1 MTIDGY
7 GTSLA
12 TCVLAPNPSPMT
24 LEGTNT
30 WLIAAPGSSSA
41 LVVDPG
47 PEDEGHLRRVV
58 EQAAETGR
66 RVAQILLTHGH
77 SDHSAG
83 ARRLAALTGAPV
95 RAADPAHRLGSEGL
109 VDGDVVTAAG
119 CELRVIGTPGHS
131 ADSLSLLLSQDA
143 ALLTGDTVLGRGTT
157 VIADGGS
164 LADYLRSLDAMKALA
179 DTASVRVLL
188 PGHGPVVSDPGSTL
202 AYYIAHRAERL
213 AEVRAALAAGD
224 TTAQQIV
231 ARVYHDVDPAVR
243 RFAEL
248 SVQAQLD
255 YLAAA
260 GLAGPV
266 TAPPSAG
273 ALAEALAVD
282 DQHRTC
288 RDLQPAACG
297 KVRECLVDRLP
308 RGPYQLRE
316 LFLGQVVV
324 DLKAFVRLLA
334 ESFRQ
339 VEQRLCDPAGNVGE
353 DQVGRY
359 VVGAAQSLH
368 QGAQHVQRD
377 LRPLPQQGQQRIV
390 RQHGQRRVGHRTG
403 ARRARYGIEQRKLAE
418 HLTWPDHAE
427 QILAPVTCGT
437 GQLHLALEHD
447 VQTVAAVTLVEQSFA
462 AMQLDLAHSLPKFAR
477 AVFVERF
484 EQRRSPEHLSG
495 VLHRSLLAYLVP
507 SKCGP
512 YADRMC
518 VRDHCRLRGDVQ
530 DAPRKAIFATFRHQ
544 PITMSVS

>member
-1 MTIDGY
+1 VTIEKIREPPVTIEKIREPAMTIDGS

-47 PEDEGHLRRVV
+47 PEDDGHLRRVV
-58 EQAAETGR
+58 QRAAETGR

-95 RAADPAHRLGSEGL
+95 RAADPAYRLGSEGL
-109 VDGDVVTAAG
+109 VDGDVVTAAD

-164 LADYLRSLDAMKALA
+164 LADYLRSLEAMKALA
-179 DTASVRVLL
+179 DTASARVLL

-202 AYYIAHRAERL
+202 AYYIEHRAERL

-231 ARVYHDVDPAVR
+231 ARVYHDVEPAVR

-260 GLAGPV
+260 GWLSRPGHRPAVSGRACAVLAV
-266 TAPPSAG
+266 
-273 ALAEALAVD
+273 ALARASG
-282 DQHRTC
+282 R
-288 RDLQPAACG
+288 ACG
-297 KVRECLVDRLP
+297 
-308 RGPYQLRE
+308 
-316 LFLGQVVV
+316 
-324 DLKAFVRLLA
+324 
-334 ESFRQ
+334 
-339 VEQRLCDPAGNVGE
+339 
-353 DQVGRY
+353 
-359 VVGAAQSLH
+359 
-368 QGAQHVQRD
+368 
-377 LRPLPQQGQQRIV
+377 
-390 RQHGQRRVGHRTG
+390 G
-403 ARRARYGIEQRKLAE
+403 ARCRRSAPNVPRCAASRA
-418 HLTWPDHAE
+418 
-427 QILAPVTCGT
+427 
-437 GQLHLALEHD
+437 
-447 VQTVAAVTLVEQSFA
+447 
-462 AMQLDLAHSLPKFAR
+462 
-477 AVFVERF
+477 
-484 EQRRSPEHLSG
+484 RRSP
-495 VLHRSLLAYLVP
+495 RVP
-507 SKCGP
+507 C
-512 YADRMC
+512 
-518 VRDHCRLRGDVQ
+518 
-530 DAPRKAIFATFRHQ
+530 
-544 PITMSVS
+544 

>member
-1 MTIDGY
+1 MTIDGS

-47 PEDEGHLRRVV
+47 PEDDGHLRRVV
-58 EQAAETGR
+58 ERAAETGR

-83 ARRLAALTGAPV
+83 ARRLAVLTGAPV
-95 RAADPAHRLGSEGL
+95 RAADPAHRLGGEGL
-109 VDGDVVTAAG
+109 VDGDVVAAAG

-131 ADSLSLLLSQDA
+131 ADSLSLLLPQDA

-157 VIADGGS
+157 VIASGGS

-202 AYYIAHRAERL
+202 AYYIEHRAERL
-213 AEVRAALAAGD
+213 TEIRAALAAGD

-231 ARVYHDVDPAVR
+231 ARVYRDVDPGVR
-243 RFAEL
+243 QFAQL

-255 YLAAA
+255 YLAAGRLSRPGHRPA
-260 GLAGPV
+260 ISGRACAVL
-266 TAPPSAG
+266 AG
-273 ALAEALAVD
+273 ALAQALAID

-288 RDLQPAACG
+288 RNLQPAAGG
-297 KVRECLVDRLP
+297 KVRERLVDRLP
-308 RGPYQLRE
+308 RGPYQLRK

-339 VEQRLCDPAGNVGE
+339 VEQRLRDSAGNVGE

-377 LRPLPQQGQQRIV
+377 LRPLAQQGQQRIV
-390 RQHGQRRVGHRTG
+390 RQHRQCRVGHRAG
-403 ARRARYGIEQRKLAE
+403 ARCARYRIEQR
-418 HLTWPDHAE
+418 
-427 QILAPVTCGT
+427 
-437 GQLHLALEHD
+437 
-447 VQTVAAVTLVEQSFA
+447 
-462 AMQLDLAHSLPKFAR
+462 
-477 AVFVERF
+477 
-484 EQRRSPEHLSG
+484 
-495 VLHRSLLAYLVP
+495 
-507 SKCGP
+507 
-512 YADRMC
+512 
-518 VRDHCRLRGDVQ
+518 
-530 DAPRKAIFATFRHQ
+530 
-544 PITMSVS
+544 